1 MVAWDQVTFNVNE
14 IPNPN
19 KTHKT
24 QQKSGTATAC
34 RIKHNQ
40 TVVCRMDKGGGGQQQ
55 TGKSIG
61 RGVESRMD
69 GEEGGGT
76 QNSASGVM
84 TSVSTLCR
92 RHLLPHHHRLRI
104 CPEE

>member
-40 TVVCRMDKGGGGQQQ
+40 TVVCRMDKGGGGAATDRQEYWQ
-55 TGKSIG
+55 
-61 RGVESRMD
+61 RGGVKNGWR
-69 GEEGGGT
+69 GGGRDSK
-76 QNSASGVM
+76 QREWGDDLGVYSLPSSSAS
-84 TSVSTLCR
+84 SSSSPANLS
-92 RHLLPHHHRLRI
+92 
-104 CPEE
+104 